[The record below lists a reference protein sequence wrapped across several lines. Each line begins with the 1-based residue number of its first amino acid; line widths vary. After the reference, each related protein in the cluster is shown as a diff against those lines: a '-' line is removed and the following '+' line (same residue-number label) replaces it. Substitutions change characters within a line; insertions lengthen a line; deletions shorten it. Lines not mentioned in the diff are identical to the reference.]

1 MTDIEKCILCPR
13 NCKVNRNNLK
23 GFCGAG
29 NSVKIAR
36 AALHFWEEP
45 IISGK
50 NGSGTIFFCHCNL
63 MCAYC
68 QNKKISS
75 GGFGKNISTSGLS
88 KIFLMLQDMGAHN
101 INLVTPTPYIPFI
114 IEAIDSIKPHLNIPV
129 VYNCGGYEKP
139 EIISLLNNYVDIY
152 LTDFKYYDKALAK
165 KYSLAENYPDFALAS
180 LEKMVETKGAPVI
193 ENGLMKKGVIVRHL
207 VLPSHR
213 NDSIAILNLLKE
225 NFDTD
230 RFILSLMSQYFPP
243 ENLDNFPEIN
253 RKITTF
259 EYNSVVNHALNIGF
273 SNAYIQEKSSADK
286 IYVPDFDLSGVDLI
300 E

>member
-207 VLPSHR
+207 VLPGCR
-213 NDSIAILNLLKE
+213 KDSIEVLKSLQK
-225 NFDTD
+225 
-230 RFILSLMSQYFPP
+230 RFGVDDFVLSIMSQYTPNGHL
-243 ENLDNFPEIN
+243 EDYPEIN
-253 RKITTF
+253 RRITTF
-259 EYNSVVNHALNIGF
+259 EYNSVVDAAWELGYK
-273 SNAYIQEKSSADK
+273 NAYIQEKTSAREEFT
-286 IYVPDFDLSGVDLI
+286 PPFDLTGI
-300 E
+300 